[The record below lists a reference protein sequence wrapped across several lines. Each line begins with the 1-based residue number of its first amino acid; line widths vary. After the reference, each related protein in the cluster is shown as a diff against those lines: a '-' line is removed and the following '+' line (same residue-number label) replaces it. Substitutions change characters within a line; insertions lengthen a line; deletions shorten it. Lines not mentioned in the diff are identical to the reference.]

1 MVLPRSPKGRRS
13 STRCSRLNTQKGGF
27 GFREVWHGPLK
38 VRARIPRTERVGVGM
53 HRRLDRWT
61 YHPDTKRNP
70 LDLIACEYGPTAPGA
85 LSVLMISLDDAKV
98 RAA

>member
-1 MVLPRSPKGRRS
+1 MLCAKRRMMVRRS
-13 STRCSRLNTQKGGF
+13 CRSAIGAATTKCG
-27 GFREVWHGPLK
+27 
-38 VRARIPRTERVGVGM
+38 AGM
-53 HRRLDRWT
+53 HRRLDRST

-85 LSVLMISLDDAKV
+85 LSVLMISLDVAKV